1 MSGATGGT
9 SAITNS
15 WKRRRASPDSRSVGA
30 DPEKSSGEIAPD
42 HNKKSSA
49 AKRTLTDDTKAVMVD
64 FFADEIRACAKR
76 FGGHAVNWA
85 EKYGIAL

>member
-1 MSGATGGT
+1 M
-9 SAITNS
+9 
-15 WKRRRASPDSRSVGA
+15 
-30 DPEKSSGEIAPD
+30 
-42 HNKKSSA
+42 
-49 AKRTLTDDTKAVMVD
+49 TDDIKAVLVE

>member
-1 MSGATGGT
+1 MRFRHFFFDDIAERPEDT
-9 SAITNS
+9 
-15 WKRRRASPDSRSVGA
+15 RRAILEFIGA
-30 DPEKSSGEIAPD
+30 DPEKSSGDLSAG

-49 AKRTLTDDTKAVMVD
+49 AKLIMTDDIKAVMVD

-76 FGGHAVNWA
+76 FGGHAVGWA